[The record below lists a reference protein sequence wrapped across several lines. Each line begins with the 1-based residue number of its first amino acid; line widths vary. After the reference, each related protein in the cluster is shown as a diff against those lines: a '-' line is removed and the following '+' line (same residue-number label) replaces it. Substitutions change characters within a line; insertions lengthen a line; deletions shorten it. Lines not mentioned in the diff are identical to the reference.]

1 MVKKGGKKRSSA
13 PKEAEN
19 PLFEKRERNY
29 RIGGNLQPKRDL
41 YRYVRWPE
49 YIQLQ
54 RKRRVLLQR
63 LKVPPPINQF
73 RSTLDKTQAST
84 LFRLLAKYKP
94 ESAAQK
100 KVRLEAEAKGEK
112 SKTKPFLLK
121 FGLQHI
127 TQLVE
132 SNKAKLVV
140 LAHDVD
146 PIELVLW
153 LPALCRS
160 MNVPYVIVKGKSR
173 LGALT
178 HKKTCTAVALTEVK
192 KEDVHELELVV
203 KNARALFNENPEVAK
218 WGGGVMGIKSVKAQE
233 EKEKLIAQ
241 EAAKKA
247 GL

>member
-1 MVKKGGKKRSSA
+1 MVKKQGKKKPAAS
-13 PKEAEN
+13 KESEN

-49 YIQLQ
+49 YVQLQ
-54 RKRRVLLQR
+54 RKRRVLLTR
-63 LKVPPPINQF
+63 LKVPPAINQF
-73 RSTLDKTQAST
+73 RSTLDKAQASS
-84 LFRLLAKYKP
+84 LFRLLGKYRP
-94 ESAAQK
+94 ESVEQK
-100 KVRLEAEAKGEK
+100 KKRLEAEKKGEK
-112 SKTKPFLLK
+112 AGAKPFLLK
-121 FGLQHI
+121 YGIQHV
-127 TQLVE
+127 THLVE
-132 SNKAKLVV
+132 KGKAKLVV

-160 MNVPYVIVKGKSR
+160 MGIPYVIVKSKSR
-173 LGALT
+173 LGLLT
-178 HKKTCTAVALTEVK
+178 HKKTCTALALTEVRK
-192 KEDVHELELVV
+192 DDLHELELII
-203 KNARALFNENPEVAK
+203 KNAKSLFNDNPDTNK
-218 WGGGVMGIKSVKAQE
+218 WGGGIMGVKSQRLQE

>member
-1 MVKKGGKKRSSA
+1 MVKKQGKKRPA
-13 PKEAEN
+13 ATKEEN

-54 RKRRVLLQR
+54 RKRRVLLTR

-73 RSTLDKTQAST
+73 RNTLDKSQAT
-84 LFRLLAKYKP
+84 ALFRLLMKYRP
-94 ESAAQK
+94 ESRAQK
-100 KVRLEAEAKGEK
+100 KLRLETEAKGEK
-112 SKTKPFLLK
+112 AKTKPFLLK

-132 SNKAKLVV
+132 TNKAKLVV
-140 LAHDVD
+140 IAHDVD
-146 PIELVLW
+146 PIELVVW

-173 LGALT
+173 LGILT

-192 KEDVHELELVV
+192 KEDVHELELLV
-203 KNARALFNENPEVAK
+203 KNARAAFNDNADVAK
-218 WGGGVMGIKSVKAQE
+218 WGGGVMGAKSVKRQE

-247 GL
+247 GF

>member
-1 MVKKGGKKRSSA
+1 MVKKQGKKKPAVS
-13 PKEAEN
+13 KEAEN

-54 RKRRVLLQR
+54 RKRRVLLTR

-73 RSTLDKTQAST
+73 RSTLDKSQAT
-84 LFRLLAKYKP
+84 ALFRLLLKYRP
-94 ESAAQK
+94 ESRAQK
-100 KVRLEAEAKGEK
+100 KLRLEAEAKGEK

-121 FGLQHI
+121 YGLSQI

-140 LAHDVD
+140 IAHDVD

-160 MNVPYVIVKGKSR
+160 MSVPYVIVKGKSR
-173 LGALT
+173 LGLLT

-192 KEDVHELELVV
+192 KEDLHELELLV
-203 KNARALFNENPEVAK
+203 KNAKASFNDNPDVTK
-218 WGGGVMGIKSVKAQE
+218 WGGGVMGSKSIKRKD
-233 EKEKLIAQ
+233 EKERLLAQ

-247 GL
+247 GF

>member
-1 MVKKGGKKRSSA
+1 MVKKQGKKKPAAS
-13 PKEAEN
+13 KESEN

-49 YIQLQ
+49 YVQLQ
-54 RKRRVLLQR
+54 RKRRVLLTR
-63 LKVPPPINQF
+63 LKVPPAINQF
-73 RSTLDKTQAST
+73 RSTLDKAQASS
-84 LFRLLAKYKP
+84 LFRLLGKYRP
-94 ESAAQK
+94 VSVEQK
-100 KVRLEAEAKGEK
+100 KTRLEAEKKGEK
-112 SKTKPFLLK
+112 AGAKPFLLK
-121 FGLQHI
+121 YGIQHV
-127 TQLVE
+127 THLVE
-132 SNKAKLVV
+132 KGKAKLVV

-160 MNVPYVIVKGKSR
+160 MGIPYVIVKSKSR
-173 LGALT
+173 LGLLT
-178 HKKTCTAVALTEVK
+178 HKKTCTALALTEVRK
-192 KEDVHELELVV
+192 DDLHELELII
-203 KNARALFNENPEVAK
+203 KNAKSLFNDNPDTNK
-218 WGGGVMGIKSVKAQE
+218 WGGGIMGVKSQRLQE

>member
-1 MVKKGGKKRSSA
+1 MVKKQGKKRPA
-13 PKEAEN
+13 ATKEEN

-54 RKRRVLLQR
+54 RKRRVLLTR

-73 RSTLDKTQAST
+73 RNTLDKSQAT
-84 LFRLLAKYKP
+84 ALFRLLMKYRP
-94 ESAAQK
+94 ESRAQK
-100 KVRLEAEAKGEK
+100 KLRLETEAKGEK
-112 SKTKPFLLK
+112 AKTKPFLLK

-132 SNKAKLVV
+132 TNKAKLVV
-140 LAHDVD
+140 IAHDVD
-146 PIELVLW
+146 PIELVVW

-173 LGALT
+173 LGILT

-192 KEDVHELELVV
+192 KEDVH
-203 KNARALFNENPEVAK
+203 
-218 WGGGVMGIKSVKAQE
+218 
-233 EKEKLIAQ
+233 
-241 EAAKKA
+241 
-247 GL
+247 

>member
-1 MVKKGGKKRSSA
+1 MVKKQGKKRPA
-13 PKEAEN
+13 ATKEEN

-54 RKRRVLLQR
+54 RKRRVLLTR

-73 RSTLDKTQAST
+73 RNTLDKSQAT
-84 LFRLLAKYKP
+84 ALFRLLMKYRP
-94 ESAAQK
+94 ESRAQK
-100 KVRLEAEAKGEK
+100 KLRLETEAKGEK

-132 SNKAKLVV
+132 TNKAKLVV
-140 LAHDVD
+140 IAHDVD
-146 PIELVLW
+146 PIELVVW

-173 LGALT
+173 LGILT

-192 KEDVHELELVV
+192 KEDVHELELLV
-203 KNARALFNENPEVAK
+203 KNARAAFNDNADVAK
-218 WGGGVMGIKSVKAQE
+218 WGGGVMGAKSVKRQE

-247 GL
+247 GF

>member
-1 MVKKGGKKRSSA
+1 MVKKQGKKRPA
-13 PKEAEN
+13 ATKEEN

-54 RKRRVLLQR
+54 RKRRVLLTR

-73 RSTLDKTQAST
+73 RNTLDKSQAT
-84 LFRLLAKYKP
+84 ALFRLLMKYRP
-94 ESAAQK
+94 ESRAQK
-100 KVRLEAEAKGEK
+100 KLRLETEAKGEK

-132 SNKAKLVV
+132 NNKAKLVV
-140 LAHDVD
+140 IAHDVD
-146 PIELVLW
+146 PIELVVW

-173 LGALT
+173 LGILT
-178 HKKTCTAVALTEVK
+178 HKKTCTAVAITEVK
-192 KEDVHELELVV
+192 KEDVHELELLV
-203 KNARALFNENPEVAK
+203 KNARGAFNDNADVAK
-218 WGGGVMGIKSVKAQE
+218 WGGGVMGAKSVKRQE

-247 GL
+247 GF

>member
-1 MVKKGGKKRSSA
+1 MVKKQGKKKSAA
-13 PKEAEN
+13 PKESEN

-29 RIGGNLQPKRDL
+29 RIGGNLQPRRDL

-49 YIQLQ
+49 YVQLQ
-54 RKRRVLLQR
+54 RKRRVLLTR

-73 RSTLDKTQAST
+73 RSTLDKAQAT
-84 LFRLLAKYKP
+84 ALFRLLGKYKP
-94 ESAAQK
+94 ETREQK
-100 KVRLEAEAKGEK
+100 KVRLENEAKGEK
-112 SKTKPFLLK
+112 PKTKPFLLK
-121 FGLQHI
+121 YGLHHI

-132 SNKAKLVV
+132 KGQAKLVV

-160 MNVPYVIVKGKSR
+160 MGVPYVIVKGKSR
-173 LGALT
+173 LGTLT
-178 HKKTCTAVALTEVK
+178 GKKTCTGVAITEVK
-192 KEDVHELELVV
+192 KEDLHELELLV
-203 KNARALFNENPEVAK
+203 KNAKQMFNENPEVAK
-218 WGGGVMGIKSVKAQE
+218 WGGGVNGPKSIKRQE
-233 EKEKLIAQ
+233 EKERLIAQ

>member
-1 MVKKGGKKRSSA
+1 MVKKQGKKKPA
-13 PKEAEN
+13 VAKETEN

-29 RIGGNLQPKRDL
+29 RIGGNIQPKRDL

-54 RKRRVLLQR
+54 RKRRVLLTR

-73 RSTLDKTQAST
+73 RNTLDKAQAT
-84 LFRLLAKYKP
+84 ALFRLLGKYKP
-94 ESAAQK
+94 ESREQK
-100 KVRLEAEAKGEK
+100 KARLENEAKGEK
-112 SKTKPFLLK
+112 SKTKPYLLK

-127 TQLVE
+127 THLVE

-140 LAHDVD
+140 ISHDVD

-160 MNVPYVIVKGKSR
+160 MNVPYVIVKSRSR
-173 LGALT
+173 LGIMT
-178 HKKTCTAVALTEVK
+178 HKKTCTAVALTEVR
-192 KEDVHELELVV
+192 KEDVHELELIV
-203 KNARALFNENPEVAK
+203 KNARAQFNDNPEVSK
-218 WGGGVMGIKSVKAQE
+218 WGGGVMGAKSIRRQE
-233 EKEKLIAQ
+233 EKEKLIAH

>member
-1 MVKKGGKKRSSA
+1 MVKKQGKKKPA
-13 PKEAEN
+13 AAKEAEN

-54 RKRRVLLQR
+54 RKRRVLLTR

-73 RSTLDKTQAST
+73 RNTLDKSQAT
-84 LFRLLAKYKP
+84 ALFRLLLKYRP
-94 ESAAQK
+94 ESRAQK
-100 KVRLEAEAKGEK
+100 KLRLDAESKGEK

-127 TQLVE
+127 TRLVE
-132 SNKAKLVV
+132 TSAAKLVV
-140 LAHDVD
+140 IAHDVD

-153 LPALCRS
+153 LPALCKS

-173 LGALT
+173 LGLLT
-178 HKKTCTAVALTEVK
+178 HKKTCTAVAITEVR
-192 KEDVHELELVV
+192 KEDLHDLDLLV
-203 KNARALFNENPEVAK
+203 KNAKQLFNDNTETTK
-218 WGGGVMGIKSVKAQE
+218 WGGGIMGEKSVKRKD
-233 EKEKLIAQ
+233 EKERLLAQ

-247 GL
+247 GF

>member
-1 MVKKGGKKRSSA
+1 MVKKQGRKRASA
-13 PKEAEN
+13 PKEEN

-54 RKRRVLLQR
+54 RKRRVLLTR

-73 RSTLDKTQAST
+73 RSTLDKSQAT
-84 LFRLLAKYKP
+84 ALFRLLMKYRP
-94 ESAAQK
+94 ESRAQK
-100 KVRLEAEAKGEK
+100 KLRLESEAKGEK

-121 FGLQHI
+121 YGLQHI

-132 SNKAKLVV
+132 TNKAKLVV
-140 LAHDVD
+140 IAHDVD
-146 PIELVLW
+146 PIELVVW

-160 MNVPYVIVKGKSR
+160 MGVPYVIVKGKSR
-173 LGALT
+173 LGLLT

-192 KEDVHELELVV
+192 KEDLHELELLV
-203 KNARALFNENPEVAK
+203 KNARQQFNDNQDVTK
-218 WGGGVMGIKSVKAQE
+218 WGGGVMGAKSVKRQE

-247 GL
+247 GF